1 MSIDISDMLEF
12 VNKLTE
18 LELPEESEVDTVN
31 LNSLADDAP
40 ECFGDVFR
48 SEVKVNK
55 VHGV

>member
-31 LNSLADDAP
+31 LNSLADDTP
-40 ECFGDVFR
+40 ECFGNVFEG
-48 SEVKVNK
+48 EVKVNK